1 MTDGAT
7 ERQYLGF
14 NGCFARGIVTNFYE
28 NLVIGNE
35 VGVQLIEFSD
45 SSYTLALVKLGK
57 FNQR

>member
-1 MTDGAT
+1 MANGAAAG
-7 ERQYLGF
+7 RDQGF
-14 NGCFARGIVTNFYE
+14 NICLAGRVIAYFYE